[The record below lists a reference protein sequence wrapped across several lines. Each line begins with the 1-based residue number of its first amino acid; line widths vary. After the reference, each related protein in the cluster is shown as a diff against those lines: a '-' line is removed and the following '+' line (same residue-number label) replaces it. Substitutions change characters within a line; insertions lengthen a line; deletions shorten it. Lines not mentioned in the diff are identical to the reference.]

1 MWLWNCDDASQRGSV
16 IGWGNLAWTSMKDI
30 NKLARKGNN
39 IWEYQSFLSFCLLSC
54 FCFER
59 RWRPQWFLWSGWK
72 REVFQCS
79 TRSLYVRLAEG
90 FVPLKMDVSFKGT
103 IARKVLQLCQRHS
116 GGVVSVGF
124 SGRIKERNHFP
135 VCKHAQAV
143 IPGWTRHRI
152 AAPLQTWG
160 GLNIHTVN
168 TETQISQPRS
178 GHIPNAVFLFMSNVG
193 TH

>member
-16 IGWGNLAWTSMKDI
+16 IGWGNLAWALMKDI
-30 NKLARKGNN
+30 NKLARKGNS
-39 IWEYQSFLSFCLLSC
+39 IWEYHSFLSFCLLSC

-79 TRSLYVRLAEG
+79 TRSLYVRLAVG
-90 FVPLKMDVSFKGT
+90 FVPCAPGNGCKLKGNHSMKG
-103 IARKVLQLCQRHS
+103 AA
-116 GGVVSVGF
+116 VVSVRF

-135 VCKHAQAV
+135 VCKRAHAV

-152 AAPLQTWG
+152 AAPLQTWVY
-160 GLNIHTVN
+160 LLLL
-168 TETQISQPRS
+168 S
-178 GHIPNAVFLFMSNVG
+178 
-193 TH
+193 